1 MSILQFSCSFWMPA
15 QALNFA
21 FVPNQYRVVYIGAA
35 SFAWVNILCIIKRG
49 KTPAIANAPEDEKL
63 S

>member
-1 MSILQFSCSFWMPA
+1 MPA

-35 SFAWVNILCIIKRG
+35 SFVWVNILCIIKRG
-49 KTPAIANAPEDEKL
+49 KAPAIAAPEDEKL